1 MKAVLTILFLLFSLT
16 SFAQN
21 AAFVGLSFSNIGQ
34 SLQAGAIYKNNVV
47 KIGYSAPLTSAVNPT
62 LFFAMLGH
70 QINLGN
76 QFAVTASAGY
86 SLNKSKAP
94 IGTIEVSKDYFNGRF
109 FIAANYCKVFFA
121 GAGIKVFIK

>member
-1 MKAVLTILFLLFSLT
+1 MRAITTILILFIGLNAV
-16 SFAQN
+16 AQN
-21 AAFVGLSFSNIGQ
+21 AAFVGVSLSNIGQ

-62 LFFAMLGH
+62 LFFAMAGR

-76 QFAVTASAGY
+76 QFAVTPLAGY
-86 SLNKSKAP
+86 SLNKTQSP
-94 IGTIEVSKDYFNGRF
+94 IGTIEVSKDVFNGRF
-109 FIAANYCKVFFA
+109 FISANYCKVFFA

>member
-1 MKAVLTILFLLFSLT
+1 MRAIFTILILFIGLNAI
-16 SFAQN
+16 AQN
-21 AAFVGLSFSNIGQ
+21 AAFVGVSLSNIGQ

-62 LFFAMLGH
+62 LFFAMAGR
-70 QINLGN
+70 QIDIGN
-76 QFAVTASAGY
+76 SYSITTLSGY
-86 SLNKSKAP
+86 AFSKGPAA
-94 IGTIEVSKDYFNGRF
+94 IGSIEVAKDVFNGRF